1 MVYPTIDLI
10 QKEIDAVHDT
20 RKNIIAGLKQKES
33 SLAHNLEEIRKQI
46 NILESVEIVLTYSGY
61 VEDIPLAVVEE
72 VPAIQETLFKTS
84 SDEVIGI
91 NTSALSDE
99 EFMDLYENGL
109 SSSIFKD
116 DDDGDDDVSD
126 LATTLSEMSEE
137 EFEAM
142 LNRAS

>member
-61 VEDIPLAVVEE
+61 VEDLPLAVVEE
-72 VPAIQETLFKTS
+72 TPAVQEALFNSELLGDITDLDS
-84 SDEVIGI
+84 EEVIGI
-91 NTSALSDE
+91 NTSDLSDE
-99 EFMDLYENGL
+99 DFMDLYDEGL
-109 SSSIFKD
+109 DSEAYQKHLQGISGNS
-116 DDDGDDDVSD
+116 
-126 LATTLSEMSEE
+126 TT
-137 EFEAM
+137 
-142 LNRAS
+142 

>member
-33 SLAHNLEEIRKQI
+33 SLTHNLEEVRKQI

-61 VEDIPLAVVEE
+61 VDDLHLKAVEE
-72 VPAIQETLFKTS
+72 TPAVQETLFNNDS
-84 SDEVIGI
+84 EEEVGVPSM
-91 NTSALSDE
+91 SA
-99 EFMDLYENGL
+99 
-109 SSSIFKD
+109 
-116 DDDGDDDVSD
+116 
-126 LATTLSEMSEE
+126 E

-142 LNRAS
+142 LNRRSHGMKE